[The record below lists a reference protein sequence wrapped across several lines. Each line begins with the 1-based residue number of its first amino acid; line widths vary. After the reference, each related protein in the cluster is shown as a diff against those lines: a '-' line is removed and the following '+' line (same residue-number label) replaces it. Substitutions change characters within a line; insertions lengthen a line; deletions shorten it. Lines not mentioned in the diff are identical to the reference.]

1 MIKVLVAD
9 DNPIQRK
16 LLSLTLSDDEN
27 IIVKGEAESGEEV
40 LRIMEDGR
48 FDVLVLDVS
57 LPGKS
62 GIEVLKELRA
72 TGKEIPVII
81 VSNYP
86 REGFESAVQAI
97 GAYGYIEKNDVP
109 DKIIEAIRA
118 CVPQSITPLF
128 VFWTIFFDL
137 F

>member
-1 MIKVLVAD
+1 MIKVLIAD

-16 LLSLTLSDDEN
+16 LLALTLSDDEN

-40 LRIMEDGR
+40 LRILEDGI
-48 FDVLVLDVS
+48 FDVIVLDVS

-72 TGKEIPVII
+72 MGKEIPVII

-86 REGFESAVQAI
+86 KEGFESAVQAM
-97 GAYGYIEKNDVP
+97 GAFDYIEKNDVP
-109 DKIIEAIRA
+109 DRIIDAIRA
-118 CVPQSITPLF
+118 CVLYQ
-128 VFWTIFFDL
+128 
-137 F
+137 